1 MARPWYPFYWRDYA
15 GDTAHLTMVQHG
27 AYLLLMQHYYLKG
40 AALPAN
46 AELLH
51 RVCRCTTDT
60 ERDAVQAVLGEFFA
74 LVDGEYHHA
83 RIDAELEKSRKIS
96 KVRKEAAESRHAKA
110 GANADANAPANTVQK
125 HTQPQPQVKDTPP
138 LPPTPVEGLNT
149 EAWAEYMAHRKQLR
163 AKPLK
168 PASIEKQQRW
178 LVAQG
183 PPDIQRLIV
192 DQTIRNNWQGLF
204 ELKGGGNGTHQQARG
219 QSLEDELR
227 DIARRDIDARRAAA
241 GGDGG
246 SPGEVLAPLPAQVG
260 FRR

>member
-60 ERDAVQAVLGEFFA
+60 ERDAVLAVLGEFFV
-74 LVDGEYHHA
+74 LVDGAYHHA
-83 RIDAELEKSRKIS
+83 RIDAELEKSKNIS

-110 GANADANAPANTVQK
+110 GAYADTKAPAIAEQK
-125 HTQPQPQVKDTPP
+125 DTQPQPQVKDTPP
-138 LPPTPVEGLNT
+138 LPPAPIAGLNL
-149 EAWAEYMAHRKQLR
+149 EAWVEYMTHRKQIK
-163 AKPLK
+163 AGALK

-178 LVAQG
+178 LVEQG
-183 PPDIQRLIV
+183 PPEIQRQVV
-192 DQTIRNNWQGLF
+192 DQTIRNGWTGLF
-204 ELKGGGNGTHQQARG
+204 ELKGGGNGAHQQTRG

-246 SPGEVLAPLPAQVG
+246 GPGEVLPPLPAQVG
-260 FRR
+260 LRR